1 MNCHVMMKQFAAIRY
16 SSNPLLQENHVDE
29 GIDVGN
35 VDLTVTVHVGS
46 RQSVNCQDGVDDR
59 VDICNI
65 DFTVAVHIS
74 DGRFGMIEGKVINIG
89 SCRAGCHGDTEDGR
103 LGGRQMKHPHG
114 VDCAL
119 LGHVNGFVVIN
130 IIGPLPRIATIK

>member
-1 MNCHVMMKQFAAIRY
+1 MPRQGEALCPSLNVAHDHI
-16 SSNPLLQENHVDE
+16 DE
-29 GIDVGN
+29 GIDVGD

-46 RQSVNCQDGVDDR
+46 GQSVKCQDGVNDR
-59 VDICNI
+59 VDVGNI
-65 DFTVAVHIS
+65 DFAVAVHIT

-89 SCRAGCHGDTEDGR
+89 SSRAGYHGDTEDGR

-119 LGHVNGFVVIN
+119 LGHVNGFAVID
-130 IIGPLPRIATIK
+130 IIGPLPCIATIK